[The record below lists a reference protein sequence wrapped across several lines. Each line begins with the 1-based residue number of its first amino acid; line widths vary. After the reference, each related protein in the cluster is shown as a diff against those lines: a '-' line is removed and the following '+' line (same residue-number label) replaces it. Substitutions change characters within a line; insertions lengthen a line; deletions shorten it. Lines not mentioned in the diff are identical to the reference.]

1 MNLLIILSFEN
12 IEMISRK
19 FWKKDKVKIATET
32 KVIMPTD
39 KSFNFY
45 KKVDKDDYKD
55 LLDKEIQKKYKK
67 ASEDDERNIKAEHSN
82 IVTNLEIDD
91 RVFTTTKNSARITL
105 KDHKPVCD
113 SLDQVGY
120 FFCPCRCFNCIYF
133 SLY

>member
-1 MNLLIILSFEN
+1 
-12 IEMISRK
+12 MISRK

-67 ASEDDERNIKAEHSN
+67 TNENDERNIKAEHSN